1 MLQFF
6 FWFFKSTF
14 LSDLE
19 YFQKKIRGVDSNAL
33 ETYSALW
40 KRRGGIKPLLGLAVH
55 RNNLELSGYS
65 VFKCTMLIISFSCY
79 YHSQFRHILYVVSCK
94 TSIVSLEDFV
104 HQINYFI
111 SQSLTKQN
119 SLNFLMTLYLLLVYR
134 PYRVVI
140 SCIILP
146 VTHYLNINYKNCE
159 VER

>member
-1 MLQFF
+1 M
-6 FWFFKSTF
+6 
-14 LSDLE
+14 
-19 YFQKKIRGVDSNAL
+19 
-33 ETYSALW
+33 
-40 KRRGGIKPLLGLAVH
+40 LGLAVH

-65 VFKCTMLIISFSCY
+65 VFKCTMLIISFSYY